1 VADLVLV
8 RSMPRTNPD
17 RMTRWALVAIA
28 VGLIAA
34 AFFFY
39 TGHPVRDSNLYSPL
53 VPGWISFVIFILI
66 GALAYN
72 VRLRVRAHD
81 AKKGK
86 SDVSPK
92 T

>member
-1 VADLVLV
+1 
-8 RSMPRTNPD
+8 MPRTNPD
-17 RMTRWALVAIA
+17 RRMNPWALVAIA
-28 VGLIAA
+28 VGLIAT

-39 TGHPVRDSNLYSPL
+39 TGHPVRDSNLYSPQ

-66 GALAYN
+66 GALACI
-72 VRLRVRAHD
+72 VRLRDRARD